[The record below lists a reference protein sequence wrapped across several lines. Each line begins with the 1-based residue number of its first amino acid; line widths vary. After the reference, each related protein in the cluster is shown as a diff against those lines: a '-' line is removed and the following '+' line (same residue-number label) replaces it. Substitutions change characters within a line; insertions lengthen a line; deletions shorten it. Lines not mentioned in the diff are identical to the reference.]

1 MSLKL
6 LHEPETEDPIL
17 SVVNLIDIF
26 LVIIA
31 ALLITVAQNPLINPF
46 NKQDVT
52 VITDPGKPTMEV
64 MIKKGEKIEKYK
76 ANGNIGSGDGE
87 KAGVAYQHEGR
98 LDGLCA
104 GRQTDF
110 EQLFILQQLCQWLWV
125 FQLLQ
130 LKNEGFLRQRKLQHM
145 WPLALCA
152 GDKCRPG
159 FGIEAGHAG
168 SQDFRRCCCE
178 FSRTAHHYDLR
189 QGQPG
194 KGRQQAGFGFG
205 GGDCLHRAGVVSAA
219 MKLHYREM

>member
-64 MIKKGEKIEKYK
+64 TIKKIEHYK

-87 KAGVAYQHEGR
+87 KAGVAYRMKDGSMVYVPEGK
-98 LDGLCA
+98 
-104 GRQTDF
+104 
-110 EQLFILQQLCQWLWV
+110 E
-125 FQLLQ
+125 
-130 LKNEGFLRQRKLQHM
+130 
-145 WPLALCA
+145 
-152 GDKCRPG
+152 
-159 FGIEAGHAG
+159 
-168 SQDFRRCCCE
+168 
-178 FSRTAHHYDLR
+178 
-189 QGQPG
+189 
-194 KGRQQAGFGFG
+194 
-205 GGDCLHRAGVVSAA
+205 
-219 MKLHYREM
+219 